1 MQSLRGNLEQQEHTH
16 VVEEEVSEVGPYSAR
31 QETRGLEEAGREVL
45 YDTGRELETRHLSV
59 GTLIFV

>member
-1 MQSLRGNLEQQEHTH
+1 MQSLRELRAAGALTWWRRKFQKWGRIVRE
-16 VVEEEVSEVGPYSAR
+16 